1 MTAAKWNLGLGLFCS
16 AFALF
21 ALLYWIPTD
30 IETGVVE
37 KERRDYVIGDAMA
50 PFFLSIC
57 MIVLSASLIFGSLFT
72 LCRGP
77 ADADSEDQKP
87 LLEGD
92 IDGGIS
98 SSNFSFL
105 FKLLAFIVISMA
117 LMEWVGPLTADTLRA
132 LGHDVGTYRQ
142 LVATVPYKY
151 LGFIAGGLV
160 MVIGLI
166 ALIEGRITRPG
177 VLTAVF
183 TILALIILY
192 DVPFDTLLLPP
203 NGDQ

>member
-1 MTAAKWNLGLGLFCS
+1 M
-16 AFALF
+16 
-21 ALLYWIPTD
+21 
-30 IETGVVE
+30 
-37 KERRDYVIGDAMA
+37 
-50 PFFLSIC
+50 
-57 MIVLSASLIFGSLFT
+57 
-72 LCRGP
+72 
-77 ADADSEDQKP
+77 
-87 LLEGD
+87 
-92 IDGGIS
+92 
-98 SSNFSFL
+98 
-105 FKLLAFIVISMA
+105 
-117 LMEWVGPLTADTLRA
+117 
-132 LGHDVGTYRQ
+132 
-142 LVATVPYKY
+142 VATVPYKY